1 MIDGAH
7 GLEGQAHIGSGCV
20 SAGIRLHNDNG
31 QCVGDDIVHVT
42 RYAGPLSTG
51 GQGGALFCLQ
61 GQGVI
66 ALTSLVKGISPGPR
80 PVGCDDGYE

>member
-1 MIDGAH
+1 M
-7 GLEGQAHIGSGCV
+7 
-20 SAGIRLHNDNG
+20 
-31 QCVGDDIVHVT
+31 GDDIVHVT

-66 ALTSLVKGISPGPR
+66 ASPGLVKGISPGPR
-80 PVGCDDGYE
+80 PVGCDDGHEQ